1 MHPFSRTELLIG
13 PEGLNRLKNSTV
25 AVFGLGGVGSFAAE
39 SLARVGIGKLILVD
53 HDRVSLTNLN
63 RQLVAL
69 HNTIGQL
76 KTDVMKERIAQI
88 NPQSQVEALAE
99 FYSADNREQLI
110 KDDYSY
116 IVDAIDT
123 VSAKLD
129 LIETALTR
137 GIPVV
142 TSMGAANKLDPSQL
156 RIGDISETQICPLA
170 KVMRK
175 ELRKRGYRKGVKV
188 VYSLEAPLVPRPSAE
203 EILPQGRRS
212 LPGSIAFVPPV
223 AGMFLASVV
232 VNDLLADIIQQQE
245 RKG

>member
-1 MHPFSRTELLIG
+1 MDRFSRTELLIG
-13 PEGLNRLKNSTV
+13 PEGIKRLKNSTV
-25 AVFGLGGVGSFAAE
+25 AIFGLGGVGSFTAE
-39 SLARVGIGKLILVD
+39 SLARVGIGRLILVD
-53 HDRVSLTNLN
+53 HDRISLTNLN

-69 HNTIGQL
+69 ESTIGQL
-76 KTDVMKERIAQI
+76 KVEVMKERISQI
-88 NPQSQVEALAE
+88 NPEAQVETFPE
-99 FYSADNREQLI
+99 FYGEEKREKLI
-110 KDDYSY
+110 RDDYSY

-129 LIETALTR
+129 LVKTSLNR

-175 ELRKRGYRKGVKV
+175 ELRKAGIKRGVKV
-188 VYSLEAPLVPRPSAE
+188 IYSLEHPLVPRISPDE
-203 EILPQGRRS
+203 PLPEGRRS
-212 LPGSIAFVPPV
+212 LPGSVSFVPSV
-223 AGMFLASVV
+223 AGMFLTSVV
-232 VNDLLADIIQQQE
+232 VNDLLEDIIGEQE